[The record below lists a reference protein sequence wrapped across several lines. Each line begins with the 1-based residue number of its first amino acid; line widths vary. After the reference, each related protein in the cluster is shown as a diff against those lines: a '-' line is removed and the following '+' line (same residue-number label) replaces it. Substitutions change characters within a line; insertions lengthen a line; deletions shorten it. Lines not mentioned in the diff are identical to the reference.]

1 MLIEIPGWHLGFLN
15 NICFKESAAIPG
27 HGAGK
32 QGVLGGLEF
41 LTGMQMWAWRPGIHW
56 ISCSSL
62 DCHSLG
68 TGTKPG
74 SGVWVALAPWE
85 LLRRADPMDCW
96 SWHTGKSDYFG
107 LPSAPRAA
115 FNTQEKGIHGEKLCR
130 FATTALKP
138 FQDFSMFLKRLL
150 DFVSHHFQ
158 FKTLGIIPVP
168 SFFHG
173 KSKHDFGSRNPGG
186 CCWVPSKSRAAFQFK
201 PSINLIFVILIIP
214 DPCLRW
220 ELWKSWN
227 ALSVFLVGSAT
238 SCPHDSSVLLAFSG
252 YFCNV
257 PMDA

>member
-1 MLIEIPGWHLGFLN
+1 MLTEIPGWHLGVWN
-15 NICFKESAAIPG
+15 NICFKKSGAIPG

-32 QGVLGGLEF
+32 LGVLEGLEF
-41 LTGMQMWAWRPGIHW
+41 LTATQIWAWRPGIYW

-62 DCHSLG
+62 DCYSLG

-85 LLRRADPMDCW
+85 LLRRADSMDCW
-96 SWHTGKSDYFG
+96 SWTPRKIRLFWVTLSWLHVLHSTPKIKELMEKNFVG
-107 LPSAPRAA
+107 LPQLPWSLSKTFPC
-115 FNTQEKGIHGEKLCR
+115 FSDDCWTLC
-130 FATTALKP
+130 
-138 FQDFSMFLKRLL
+138 
-150 DFVSHHFQ
+150 HHLQ
-158 FKTLGIIPVP
+158 FKTWGTIPVL
-168 SFFHG
+168 SFFHE
-173 KSKHDFGSRNPGG
+173 KSKHDLGSRNPGG

-201 PSINLIFVILIIP
+201 PSINLIFVTWIP

-220 ELWKSWN
+220 DPWKSWN
-227 ALSVFLVGSAT
+227 ALSVFLAGSAT